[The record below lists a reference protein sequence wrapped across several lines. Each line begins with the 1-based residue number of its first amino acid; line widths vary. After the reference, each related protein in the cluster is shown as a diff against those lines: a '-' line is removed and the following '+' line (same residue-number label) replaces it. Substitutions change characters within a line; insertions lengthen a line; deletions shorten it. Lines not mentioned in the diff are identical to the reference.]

1 MWKSGF
7 TTYFSKWKLSS
18 NGKSQLVTRMNPSN
32 EPILKWF
39 LRFSSNLF
47 RYNFS
52 SISNHLSL
60 FSIFTLSC
68 PQMIYRI
75 VVPSKVVLLF
85 KSFVKTIFSITSLSI
100 LSSTRIDFDQF
111 SSSSPP
117 MRLRLYW
124 ISHHFPDWIGV
135 WVKLKLLLLCFSSV
149 AILFCKR
156 RKTNVTFLNYF

>member
-7 TTYFSKWKLSS
+7 TTYSSNWKLSS
-18 NGKSQLVTRMNPSN
+18 NGKSQLVTTMNPSN

-39 LRFSSNLF
+39 LHFFIKSIQIQFHSYFKLFVIIFNFHTLVSSNDL
-47 RYNFS
+47 
-52 SISNHLSL
+52 SNCST
-60 FSIFTLSC
+60 FESC
-68 PQMIYRI
+68 S
-75 VVPSKVVLLF
+75 SKV
-85 KSFVKTIFSITSLSI
+85 FVKTIFSITSLSI

-135 WVKLKLLLLCFSSV
+135 WVKLKLLLLYFLSV
-149 AILFCKR
+149 AIIFCKR
-156 RKTNVTFLNYF
+156 SETNLTFLN